1 MDKEKFLEQLR
12 EETAKKIKEKSE
24 KYINPFIG
32 RVLSN
37 MNNYIIIDYFE
48 VNIDD
53 RFEGLDISDL
63 INNLEFTFYVYG
75 FYFGDILYAKNKDFG
90 KYGLIS
96 AERTSLDYKAK
107 DIDLENLLNSM
118 QYNLT
123 SQDDI
128 NLETIKKAYDLLK
141 GCKYENNK

>member
-12 EETAKKIKEKSE
+12 EYLSMFQDFQETAKKIKEKSE

-63 INNLEFTFYVYG
+63 INHIQKKVFDECGVDLVAEIV
-75 FYFGDILYAKNKDFG
+75 IL
-90 KYGLIS
+90 
-96 AERTSLDYKAK
+96 
-107 DIDLENLLNSM
+107 
-118 QYNLT
+118 
-123 SQDDI
+123 
-128 NLETIKKAYDLLK
+128 
-141 GCKYENNK
+141 C